1 MGLKQLLI
9 VFQEFIQNIH
19 LREQQLT
26 DEKKRFKKN
35 DLHSIGKRWKTK
47 SCGQWNVEKNQRFI
61 IEPRLAN
68 TVVYRKMV
76 AAIGT
81 SAVKA
86 NVPKILREYG
96 GSLELTVS

>member
-1 MGLKQLLI
+1 MIFTPLEKDERPNLVGDEMLKKI
-9 VFQEFIQNIH
+9 KDV
-19 LREQQLT
+19 
-26 DEKKRFKKN
+26 
-35 DLHSIGKRWKTK
+35 
-47 SCGQWNVEKNQRFI
+47 I
-61 IEPRLAN
+61 IESRLAN